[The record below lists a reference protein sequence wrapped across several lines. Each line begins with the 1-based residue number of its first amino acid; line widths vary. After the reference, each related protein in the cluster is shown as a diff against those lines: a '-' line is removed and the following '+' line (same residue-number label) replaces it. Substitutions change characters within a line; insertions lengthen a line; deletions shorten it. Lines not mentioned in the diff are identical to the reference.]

1 MTMSPVD
8 VASDS
13 TPRRCT
19 HVHPS
24 GSPCGGYAVTGSAH
38 CFAHSPEQAEKRAAA
53 RRRGGQA
60 GRVAVLEEASLPI
73 RSVEDVIGV
82 IELATNAVLTGRIDT
97 RVANAVGVLMGVGL
111 RAIQQ
116 GELERRLEAIE
127 AVLDPERAQ
136 AVAWRRRA

>member
-1 MTMSPVD
+1 MTP
-8 VASDS
+8 S
-13 TPRRCT
+13 TTSLPPDGAPRRCA
-19 HVHPS
+19 HIHPS
-24 GSPCGGYAVTGSAH
+24 GRPCGGYAVTASQH

-60 GRVAVLEEASLPI
+60 GRVAVLEEANLPI
-73 RSVEDVIGV
+73 RTIADVIGV

-97 RVANAVGVLMGVGL
+97 RVANAIGVLMGVGL
-111 RAIQQ
+111 RAIQH

-127 AVLDPERAQ
+127 AVLEPERAQ